1 MCCRITTEKAE
12 TFRHGYEAGF
22 NFRAA
27 SSEQTPGVGDVMKEG
42 RKHDPESDRTSI
54 SYGNC
59 QFLLVRLMTTSYMMR
74 TSGQHGQTME
84 PRLRH

>member
-27 SSEQTPGVGDVMKEG
+27 SSEQTPRVGDVTKERNMIQNLTG
-42 RKHDPESDRTSI
+42 HPHHMQIANCDLSD
-54 SYGNC
+54 
-59 QFLLVRLMTTSYMMR
+59 
-74 TSGQHGQTME
+74 
-84 PRLRH
+84 